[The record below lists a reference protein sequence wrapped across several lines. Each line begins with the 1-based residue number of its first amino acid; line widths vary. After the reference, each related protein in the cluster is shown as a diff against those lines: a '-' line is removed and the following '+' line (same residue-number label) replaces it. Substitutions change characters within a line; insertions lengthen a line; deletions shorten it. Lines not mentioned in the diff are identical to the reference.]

1 MGPPLRYAILRD
13 ATPPRSFNFEYNDRD
28 MKTVV
33 LAKVGQVKLRD
44 VPKPAI
50 ASDTDVLLRTSVVGL
65 CGSDIHY
72 FTTDSI
78 AGEKVAYPAVLGH
91 EVSAVVEAVG
101 PGVTSLKPGDRVA
114 VDPAVSCGTC
124 DQCRAG
130 RPHTCRSLRFLG
142 SPGEKDGALA
152 EYFVMPAAN
161 CYLVPET
168 VSMAEA
174 MLTEPLSIAL
184 HALSFWLGDPGQA
197 MAVLGAGP
205 IGLSV
210 ILAARAA
217 GIEKIYATDK
227 IVERED
233 AARRAGAV
241 WAGNPDREDV
251 VREILSRR
259 PLGLDA
265 VFECCGEQS
274 ALDQA
279 VELLKPGGTLVVVGI
294 PLIERISFLSGPLR
308 RKELRVQNVRR
319 QNRYVKRA
327 LLLFSARLIEIGFLA
342 NRDFRPE
349 DAQAA
354 FETAA
359 GRKDGALKV
368 TITFD

>member
-1 MGPPLRYAILRD
+1 MRAIYL
-13 ATPPRSFNFEYNDRD
+13 TGIGEVELQNI
-28 MKTVV
+28 
-33 LAKVGQVKLRD
+33 
-44 VPKPAI
+44 PKPAI
-50 ASDTDVLLRTSVVGL
+50 AADEDVLLRTSVVGL

-72 FTTDSI
+72 FTADTV
-78 AGEKVAYPAVLGH
+78 AGEKISYPAVLGH
-91 EVSAVVEAVG
+91 EAAAVVEAVG
-101 PGVTSLKPGDRVA
+101 PAVTSLKPGDRVA

-130 RPHTCRSLRFLG
+130 RPHTCRNLRFLG

-152 EYFVMPAAN
+152 EYFVHPASN
-161 CYLVPET
+161 CYVVPET

-184 HALSFWLGDPGQA
+184 HAFSFWNGGPGQG
-197 MAVLGAGP
+197 MAVLGSGP
-205 IGLSV
+205 IGLSM

-217 GIEKIYATDK
+217 GVEDIYASDK
-227 IVERED
+227 ITDRED

-251 VREILSRR
+251 VRAILTRR

-265 VFECCGEQS
+265 VFECCGEQP

-279 VELLKPGGTLVVVGI
+279 VELLKPGGTLGIVGI
-294 PLIERISFLSGPLR
+294 PLAERISFPSVALR
-308 RKELRVQNVRR
+308 RKEIRVQSVRR

-327 LLLFSARLIEIGFLA
+327 LLLLSARLIEIGFLA
-342 NRDFRPE
+342 NRDFKPE

-359 GRKDGALKV
+359 ARKDGALKV
-368 TITFD
+368 TITF

>member
-1 MGPPLRYAILRD
+1 MKAIVLTGIGKVEIRD
-13 ATPPRSFNFEYNDRD
+13 A
-28 MKTVV
+28 
-33 LAKVGQVKLRD
+33 
-44 VPKPAI
+44 PKPSLTA
-50 ASDTDVLLRTSVVGL
+50 DTDVLLKTSIVGL

-72 FTTDSI
+72 FTTDSV

-101 PGVTSLKPGDRVA
+101 PRVSSLKAGDRVA

-161 CYLVPET
+161 CYPVPET

-184 HALSFWLGDPGQA
+184 HALDFWLGGPGQA
-197 MAVLGAGP
+197 MAVLGSGP

-210 ILAARAA
+210 IVAARAA
-217 GIEKIYATDK
+217 GIEEIYATD
-227 IVERED
+227 IIEEREH

-241 WAGNPDREDV
+241 WAGKPGREDV
-251 VREILSRR
+251 VREILLRR

-265 VFECCGEQS
+265 AFECCGEQS

-279 VELLKPGGTLVVVGI
+279 VDLLKPGGTLAVVGI
-294 PLIERISFLSGPLR
+294 PLAERISFPSGPLR
-308 RKELRVQNVRR
+308 RKEIRVQSVRR

-327 LLLFSARLIEIGFLA
+327 LLLLSARLIEIGFLA

-359 GRKDGALKV
+359 SRKGGALKV
-368 TITFD
+368 TISF

>member
-1 MGPPLRYAILRD
+1 
-13 ATPPRSFNFEYNDRD
+13 
-28 MKTVV
+28 MKTVI
-33 LAKVGQVKLRD
+33 LTDVGRVELRD
-44 VPKPAI
+44 IPKPVI
-50 ASDTDVLLRTSVVGL
+50 AADNDVLLRTSIVGL

-78 AGEKVAYPAVLGH
+78 AGEKVAHPAVLGH

-130 RPHTCRSLRFLG
+130 RPHTCRSLLFLG

-161 CYLVPET
+161 CFPVPET

-174 MLTEPLSIAL
+174 MLTEPISIAL
-184 HALSFWLGDPGQA
+184 HALSFWLGGPGHT

-217 GIEKIYATDK
+217 GIKEIYTTDK
-227 IVERED
+227 IVEREH

-241 WAGNPDREDV
+241 WAGNPAREDV

-279 VELLKPGGTLVVVGI
+279 VDLLKPGGTLAVIGI
-294 PLIERISFLSGPLR
+294 PLVERISFPSGPLR
-308 RKELRVQNVRR
+308 RKEIRVQSVRR

-327 LLLFSARLIEIGFLA
+327 LLLLSARLIEIGFLA

-349 DAQAA
+349 EAQAA

-368 TITFD
+368 TITFN

>member
-1 MGPPLRYAILRD
+1 
-13 ATPPRSFNFEYNDRD
+13 
-28 MKTVV
+28 
-33 LAKVGQVKLRD
+33 
-44 VPKPAI
+44 
-50 ASDTDVLLRTSVVGL
+50 LRTSVVGL

-72 FTTDSI
+72 FTTDAI

-91 EVSAVVEAVG
+91 EVAAVVEAVG
-101 PGVTSLKPGDRVA
+101 PRVTSLKPGDRVA

-152 EYFVMPAAN
+152 EYFVHPAAY
-161 CYLVPET
+161 CYPVPET
-168 VSMAEA
+168 VSMVEA

-184 HALSFWLGDPGQA
+184 HAFSFWLGGPGLS
-197 MAVLGAGP
+197 MAVLGNGP

-210 ILAARAA
+210 VLAARAA
-217 GIEKIYATDK
+217 GVEEIFATDK
-227 IVERED
+227 IEERGQ

-251 VREILSRR
+251 VRAILSRR

-265 VFECCGEQS
+265 VFECCGEQA

-279 VELLKPGGTLVVVGI
+279 VELLMPGGTLGVVGI
-294 PLIERISFLSGPLR
+294 PLTERISFPSGPLR
-308 RKELRVQNVRR
+308 RKEIRVQSVRR

-327 LLLFSARLIEIGFLA
+327 LLLLSARLIEIAFLA

-359 GRKDGALKV
+359 ARKDGALKV
-368 TITFD
+368 AISF

>member
-1 MGPPLRYAILRD
+1 MKSIVLTGVGKTELRD
-13 ATPPRSFNFEYNDRD
+13 I
-28 MKTVV
+28 
-33 LAKVGQVKLRD
+33 
-44 VPKPAI
+44 PKPVLTA
-50 ASDTDVLLRTSVVGL
+50 DDNVLLRTSVVGL

-72 FTTDSI
+72 FTTDAV
-78 AGEKVAYPAVLGH
+78 AGEKVAYPAILGH
-91 EVSAVVEAVG
+91 EVAAVVEAVG
-101 PGVTSLKPGDRVA
+101 PSVRSLKPGDRVA

-130 RPHTCRSLRFLG
+130 RPHTCRNLRFLG
-142 SPGEKDGALA
+142 SPGEKEGALT
-152 EYFVMPAAN
+152 ESFVMPAAN
-161 CYLVPET
+161 CWPVPET

-184 HALSFWLGDPGQA
+184 HAFSFWPGGPGLG
-197 MAVLGAGP
+197 MAVLGSGP
-205 IGLSV
+205 IGLSA

-217 GIEKIYATDK
+217 GVEHIYATDK
-227 IVERED
+227 IAEREG
-233 AARRAGAV
+233 AALRAGAV

-265 VFECCGEQS
+265 VFECCGEQA

-279 VELLKPGGTLVVVGI
+279 VELLKPGGTLAVVGI
-294 PLIERISFLSGPLR
+294 PRVERISFPSVALR
-308 RKELRVQNVRR
+308 RREIRVQSVRR
-319 QNRYVKRA
+319 QNRFVKRA
-327 LLLFSARLIEIGFLA
+327 LLLLSARLIEIGFLA

-349 DAQAA
+349 EAQAA

>member
-1 MGPPLRYAILRD
+1 
-13 ATPPRSFNFEYNDRD
+13 
-28 MKTVV
+28 MKTIV
-33 LAKVGQVKLRD
+33 LTEVSKLELRNA
-44 VPKPAI
+44 PKPAI
-50 ASDTDVLLRTSVVGL
+50 TTDTDVLLRTIVVGL

-78 AGEKVAYPAVLGH
+78 AGEKVAHPAVLGH

-130 RPHTCRSLRFLG
+130 RPHTCRSLLFLG

-161 CYLVPET
+161 CYPVPET

-184 HALSFWLGDPGQA
+184 HALSFWPGSPGQT

-217 GIEKIYATDK
+217 GIEKIYATDR

-233 AARRAGAV
+233 AARLAGAV
-241 WAGNPDREDV
+241 WAGNPDRGDV
-251 VREILSRR
+251 VREILSRQ

-265 VFECCGEQS
+265 VFECCGVQS

-279 VELLKPGGTLVVVGI
+279 VDLLKPGGTLAVVGI
-294 PLIERISFLSGPLR
+294 PLVERISFPSGPLR
-308 RKELRVQNVRR
+308 RKEIRVQSVRR

-327 LLLFSARLIEIGFLA
+327 LLLLSARLIEIGFLA

-368 TITFD
+368 TISFQAIK